1 MPRLAGLGL
10 LVAQVAC
17 SSPDP
22 NLYTIAPISAATQTG
37 APKVIALRQIG
48 LARYLE
54 RSQIVRSSENY
65 RLDVMSNDWWGEP
78 LGSMLARVLVDEL
91 SQRLPQS
98 TVYAE
103 TGAVSVSPDATI
115 ELNVSRLDQNA
126 AGLLDIAGAG
136 RGDVQRAR
144 RSDNAQLPLRG
155 TTDRSQY
162 CRRGRGDQQRGRPAG
177 RWACDDARHWRR
189 YGAVTSVLSSSR
201 RNPNSPGRACMN
213 ARVAGCCSTC
223 LRSRQAFPRTAT
235 VVAPRCIAR
244 GGTLWSTALR

>member
-1 MPRLAGLGL
+1 MRLTRQVARLAGLGL
-10 LVAQVAC
+10 LLAQVAC

-22 NLYTIAPISAATQTG
+22 NLYTIASISAATQTG

-65 RLDVMSNDWWGEP
+65 RLDVMSNDLWGEP

-115 ELNVSRLDQNA
+115 ELNVSRLDENTAGTLVLQAQA
-126 AGLLDIAGAG
+126 AGGKG
-136 RGDVQRAR
+136 RGEPVTRGFR
-144 RSDNAQLPLRG
+144 FEIPPSDSGIGGEVAAISVAVGQLADGLAAMLA
-155 TTDRSQY
+155 SQ
-162 CRRGRGDQQRGRPAG
+162 P
-177 RWACDDARHWRR
+177 
-189 YGAVTSVLSSSR
+189 
-201 RNPNSPGRACMN
+201 P
-213 ARVAGCCSTC
+213 
-223 LRSRQAFPRTAT
+223 
-235 VVAPRCIAR
+235 
-244 GGTLWSTALR
+244 